1 MSTVAVAVEASG
13 QVEEAR
19 LAGAVARVVAVLEAV
34 PAPAS
39 LATELAEELAAWV
52 AVPSEAGRHGAPE
65 MVRLGVC

>member
-19 LAGAVARVVAVLEAV
+19 LAGAAARVVAVLEAV

-39 LATELAEELAAWV
+39 LATELAEESTAWAV
-52 AVPSEAGRHGAPE
+52 VPSEAGWHDVSE
-65 MVRLGVC
+65 KVQLGVC

>member
-1 MSTVAVAVEASG
+1 MSTVVVAVAASG

-39 LATELAEELAAWV
+39 LATELAELAAWV

>member
-1 MSTVAVAVEASG
+1 MSTEAVAVAASE

-19 LAGAVARVVAVLEAV
+19 LAGVVVRVVAVLEAV

-39 LATELAEELAAWV
+39 LATELAEESTAWAV
-52 AVPSEAGRHGAPE
+52 VPSEAGRHDAPE

>member
-1 MSTVAVAVEASG
+1 MSTVAVAGAASG

-19 LAGAVARVVAVLEAV
+19 FAGAAAQVVAVLEAV

-39 LATELAEELAAWV
+39 LATELAEESTAWV
-52 AVPSEAGRHGAPE
+52 VVPSEAGQDDAPV

>member
-1 MSTVAVAVEASG
+1 MSTVVVAVAASG

-39 LATELAEELAAWV
+39 LATELAEESTAWV
-52 AVPSEAGRHGAPE
+52 VVPSEAGRHDVPV